1 MPRQFG
7 WMGAVRMDP
16 SKIRSAARLALRIS
30 LPTFV
35 SAMLLL
41 PLIAVVNRIFDGT
54 WSVPWRMALILS
66 SILTGLVFAFLFL
79 AQILESYAKEH
90 RRHAQRM
97 VFPAAMWLRGLCLT
111 CIVMG
116 FGLMAGTYSEGDPLW
131 VVVTPVCFV
140 FLGFFAW
147 PRTIRITERAIRQRR
162 VLFGFKEIR
171 IDEIES
177 VAYDASRGETIVF
190 GKNGTRIVHTAT
202 HVDGERFADK
212 LQSATGKDEYLVG
225 DLG

>member
-1 MPRQFG
+1 
-7 WMGAVRMDP
+7 MDS
-16 SKIRSAARLALRIS
+16 SKIRAAALHALRIS

-35 SAMLLL
+35 SAILML
-41 PLIAVVNRIFDGT
+41 PLIAVVNRIFDGK

-66 SILTGLVFAFLFL
+66 GILTGIVFAFLFL
-79 AQILESYAKEH
+79 AHVLESYAKEH
-90 RRHAQRM
+90 RRLAQRM
-97 VFPAAMWLRGLCLT
+97 VFPAAMWLRGLYLA

-131 VVVTPVCFV
+131 VVATPVCFV

-147 PRTIRITERAIRQRR
+147 PRTIEITERAIRQRR
-162 VLFGFKEIR
+162 VFFGFKEIQL
-171 IDEIES
+171 DEIES

-190 GKNGTRIVHTAT
+190 GKNGTRIVHTAM

-212 LQSATGKDEYLVG
+212 LHSARGKDEYLVG